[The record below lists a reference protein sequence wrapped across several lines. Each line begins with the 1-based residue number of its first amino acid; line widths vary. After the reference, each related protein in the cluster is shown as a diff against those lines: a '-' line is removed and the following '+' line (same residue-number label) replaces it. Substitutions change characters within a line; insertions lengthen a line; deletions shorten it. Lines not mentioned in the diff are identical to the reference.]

1 MIGSLSALNAS
12 RADELFPGTL
22 YVSESGALRVR
33 VDRRRVG
40 SDSWDDL
47 ARFLA
52 VAVDSAVGGGP
63 VGDGL
68 GAGLGSAGV
77 LLLGPEDIAG
87 FLAW

>member
-1 MIGSLSALNAS
+1 M
-12 RADELFPGTL
+12 
-22 YVSESGALRVR
+22 
-33 VDRRRVG
+33 VG
-40 SDSWDDL
+40 GDSWDL
-47 ARFLA
+47 ARVLA